1 MKEVDIK
8 SMINILVIF
17 FGRFVFE
24 DMDLKDYKNFEE
36 RLIDCGV
43 EIILIEVMKSFE
55 NLVKF
60 IEEIENKVFFLK
72 EDVILEY

>member
-1 MKEVDIK
+1 
-8 SMINILVIF
+8 MINILVIF

-24 DMDLKDYKNFEE
+24 DVGLKDYKNFEE
-36 RLIDCGV
+36 KLIDCGV

>member
-1 MKEVDIK
+1 MKEIDIK

-17 FGRFVFE
+17 FGYFVFE
-24 DMDLKDYKNFEE
+24 DVDLKDYKNFEE
-36 RLIDCGV
+36 KLIDCGV

>member
-1 MKEVDIK
+1 
-8 SMINILVIF
+8 MINILVIF
-17 FGRFVFE
+17 FGCFVFE
-24 DMDLKDYKNFEE
+24 DVGLKDYKNFEE
-36 RLIDCGV
+36 KLIDCGV